1 MDSVV
6 DYLSN
11 SRDQMI
17 LNKAMDYPVIRQ
29 LLTYQPMSNKSV
41 GTAFAALLPV
51 SLPLW
56 LIGLRHQKNLK
67 RDIRQTMK
75 TCDQLVA
82 IFNGEYNREMEYK

>member
-1 MDSVV
+1 MDNVV

-29 LLTYQPMSNKSV
+29 LMTYQPVTNKKL
-41 GTAFAALLPV
+41 GTVLAVLLPL

-67 RDIRQTMK
+67 RDIRQTIK
-75 TCDQLVA
+75 TSEQLVA